1 MGPPARL
8 PGLSRKRSVPD
19 EDVSEPR
26 EQVVIFDWDSK
37 ETMFSASVMVKHAR
51 DGEVWLQID
60 GKDQMV
66 VVQEGQWLTLEWQ
79 KPRYVFHGMP

>member
-37 ETMFSASVMVKHAR
+37 QTMFSACFEVKTAR
-51 DGEVWLQID
+51 DGTVWLKIEGQ
-60 GKDQMV
+60 DQEV
-66 VVQEGQWLTLEWQ
+66 VVPEGQIVRMEWQ
-79 KPRYVFHGMP
+79 IPMYRFRGRP